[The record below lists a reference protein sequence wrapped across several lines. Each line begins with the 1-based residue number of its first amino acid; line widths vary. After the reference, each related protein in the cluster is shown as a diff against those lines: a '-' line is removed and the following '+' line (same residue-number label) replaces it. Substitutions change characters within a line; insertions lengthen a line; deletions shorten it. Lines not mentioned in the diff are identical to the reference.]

1 MNSKLSNSLPQAS
14 FEQQEI
20 INAIKKGE
28 NLIKVSSVAGSGK
41 STCGMLIGEA
51 FPEKKII
58 FITYS
63 CKLKLEMREK
73 VREAGINNMEVHS
86 FHALACKYYGNC
98 KNDKM
103 LNQVMQLNRA
113 PRFKIYFDIC
123 IVDECQ
129 DMTNLYHRFIEK
141 FLVDNQVPKNKIVE
155 VILGDPLQC
164 IFQFNGADSRF
175 LTHAE
180 KLREN
185 SNFSDYSLTTTYRC
199 PSKIVNFINNV
210 ILNRQLLVA
219 HKKGGQVKYIVAK
232 DDGWQAQA
240 MKIVAIIYTLINK
253 GNHKPDDF
261 FILNSSVKTTTNK
274 GDTNFVGFLV
284 NELSRKGI
292 NFIVKDTDK
301 PMSNDDK
308 SFLNKVVVTTFHGSK
323 GLERKAVI
331 VCGFDDNYFN
341 FFGRNED
348 PNICPNSF
356 YVGVTRAEKLL
367 ILVQMGPVL
376 RFLKDIHQYAEL
388 DGEPGTFLDS
398 KKPNLPI
405 KRSVTEFV
413 KFVPFSVQQLLLPIV
428 ENLFECMFQPVVDIK
443 ISKLKRMDE
452 TYEDLADINGVALP
466 AYFEYRKTGKSSYQK
481 VLQDCD
487 KSELIKLKNAILKT
501 DKSTIE
507 YWLKLAILLDAVNT
521 GTIHRIRQI
530 TQYDWLSQET
540 ANEIMEVMDQALAQL
555 DHLKFEFGV
564 SSNYPPSKGHKR
576 NYPPSKGHK
585 YIVQQLEEDHKCTI
599 VGSLDAM
606 NENNILEFKC
616 VDEIVEEHKW
626 QLIIYAWLLY
636 HDSRFLKNSWQ
647 KLAFYLFNIRT
658 GELLQLNNNY
668 EQINKVVEILVEHKL
683 SQTTNTE
690 NDHLFL

>member
-1 MNSKLSNSLPQAS
+1 
-14 FEQQEI
+14 
-20 INAIKKGE
+20 
-28 NLIKVSSVAGSGK
+28 
-41 STCGMLIGEA
+41 
-51 FPEKKII
+51 
-58 FITYS
+58 
-63 CKLKLEMREK
+63 
-73 VREAGINNMEVHS
+73 
-86 FHALACKYYGNC
+86 
-98 KNDKM
+98 
-103 LNQVMQLNRA
+103 
-113 PRFKIYFDIC
+113 
-123 IVDECQ
+123 
-129 DMTNLYHRFIEK
+129 
-141 FLVDNQVPKNKIVE
+141 
-155 VILGDPLQC
+155 
-164 IFQFNGADSRF
+164 
-175 LTHAE
+175 
-180 KLREN
+180 
-185 SNFSDYSLTTTYRC
+185 
-199 PSKIVNFINNV
+199 
-210 ILNRQLLVA
+210 
-219 HKKGGQVKYIVAK
+219 
-232 DDGWQAQA
+232 
-240 MKIVAIIYTLINK
+240 
-253 GNHKPDDF
+253 
-261 FILNSSVKTTTNK
+261 
-274 GDTNFVGFLV
+274 
-284 NELSRKGI
+284 
-292 NFIVKDTDK
+292 
-301 PMSNDDK
+301 
-308 SFLNKVVVTTFHGSK
+308 
-323 GLERKAVI
+323 
-331 VCGFDDNYFN
+331 
-341 FFGRNED
+341 
-348 PNICPNSF
+348 
-356 YVGVTRAEKLL
+356 
-367 ILVQMGPVL
+367 
-376 RFLKDIHQYAEL
+376 
-388 DGEPGTFLDS
+388 
-398 KKPNLPI
+398 
-405 KRSVTEFV
+405 
-413 KFVPFSVQQLLLPIV
+413 
-428 ENLFECMFQPVVDIK
+428 
-443 ISKLKRMDE
+443 MDE